1 MLGGWWGTL
10 NPTRNWQ
17 NENPVD
23 WKTTRNIIL
32 GTPKT
37 SPSAPV
43 EVHRQSYKRRDLQ
56 TTQLDMERK
65 CVFMT
70 YLEGRSIIHVLV
82 IYIMFVYIYIAYGQ
96 FLIMTCHEL
105 YLTSASKTS
114 SQSSSPTST
123 VSRSLPTKITESSNH
138 PIDSLQPRYGRSWIP
153 PYQTRATRW
162 MVGFTTLFHFL
173 NTCQRST
180 HVHVAGWG
188 VAKLKKAIT
197 GLSDIDLPNDA
208 SGSKPILK
216 HLPRS
221 KAFYRNTNSIK
232 KHVMVDFLGQAFSVF
247 FWRKTSSSTLS

>member
-1 MLGGWWGTL
+1 M
-10 NPTRNWQ
+10 
-17 NENPVD
+17 
-23 WKTTRNIIL
+23 
-32 GTPKT
+32 
-37 SPSAPV
+37 

-82 IYIMFVYIYIAYGQ
+82 ICIMYIYIYCIWS

-153 PYQTRATRW
+153 PYQTHNAMGNEMDCRIHYTIPFPEH
-162 MVGFTTLFHFL
+162 M
-173 NTCQRST
+173 ST
-180 HVHVAGWG
+180 VNACSCRRLGCR
-188 VAKLKKAIT
+188 KAEK
-197 GLSDIDLPNDA
+197 GDHRP
-208 SGSKPILK
+208 
-216 HLPRS
+216 
-221 KAFYRNTNSIK
+221 
-232 KHVMVDFLGQAFSVF
+232 Q
-247 FWRKTSSSTLS
+247 